1 MKQTKIVRFVYDER
15 VMKLMGDYSFVLDA
29 AVLAACIVLI
39 ILSKATYTKKTSRYK
54 YFLSSI
60 ISLMIATSANVFYH
74 VCVNESFKNGV
85 IVYIAKMAYYIPLI
99 TVLAL
104 FNLYVADLIE
114 LGSKAFE
121 RFILGSYSVF
131 VLLTMI
137 EPITTFGYN
146 IDKDGNIYSP
156 YYITVFAAAYVMYL
170 IILTINLYGH
180 KNIVVKRVV
189 NSVAVVFTI
198 SIAIILIQAIF
209 KGDSFTCFTFFLP
222 TLAVFVLL
230 HSNSYDVD
238 FGTLDFNAFVSYFGE
253 ILQKKEEVVV
263 VNIYVENFT
272 TDMYIKKNKIAF
284 QKFIND
290 IKYNNFVFKITEDR
304 MIFVY
309 KKSEFDAERIMNCF
323 NKLHEEYQL
332 DQKTIFTT
340 NIEMFKSAYDYQ
352 NFYEFIE
359 TRMKYNT
366 YRMCNEQ
373 DIYAY
378 INNQYIKQEL
388 NDIVERGDLND
399 KRILA
404 YCQPVLDIA
413 KNRYTSAEALMRLK
427 LDKIGLVYPDVFIP
441 MAEEFKYI
449 HKLSLIILNK
459 VCAYISENPKIE
471 RISVNFSIDELKD
484 SKFCDDITSVISRY
498 DIDYGK
504 IAIEIT
510 ESRTLDDF
518 VIIKDR
524 IIALKKLGF
533 KFYLDDFG
541 TGYSN
546 FERILGL
553 PIDIIKFD
561 RSLVIFA
568 KGNNESKYMIS
579 NFADIFKRLGYDILF
594 EGIEDE
600 TDEEMCR
607 KMKADYL
614 QGYKYSKPI
623 PIEELNRF
631 L

>member
-1 MKQTKIVRFVYDER
+1 MY
-15 VMKLMGDYSFVLDA
+15 MGSYSFVLDA
-29 AVLAACIVLI
+29 AVLVACVVLI

-54 YFLSSI
+54 YFVSSVM
-60 ISLMIATSANVFYH
+60 SLMIAATANVCYH
-74 VCVNESFKNGV
+74 EVIAEYVKNGV
-85 IVYIAKMAYYIPLI
+85 AVYIVKMAYYIPLI
-99 TVLAL
+99 TILAL

-114 LGSKAFE
+114 LDSRPFE
-121 RFILGSYSVF
+121 RIVVGLYVLF
-131 VLLTMI
+131 VAATMI
-137 EPITTFGYN
+137 APITRFGYY
-146 IDKDGNIYSP
+146 IDAKGNIEHP
-156 YYITVFAAAYVMYL
+156 YYFTTFTVAYIVYL
-170 IILTINLYGH
+170 IMLAINLYGH
-180 KNIVVKRVV
+180 KSIIVKRVV
-189 NSVAVVFTI
+189 NSVAIVFTM
-198 SIAIILIQAIF
+198 SIIIIIVQTYY
-209 KGDSFTCFTFFLP
+209 KGEAFTCFTFFLP
-222 TLAVFVLL
+222 ILSVFILL

-238 FGTLDFNAFVSYFGE
+238 FGTLDLNAFVSYFGE
-253 ILQKKEEVVV
+253 ILQRKEDVVIV
-263 VNIYVENFT
+263 TIYVENFT
-272 TDMYIKKNKIAF
+272 TDMYVKKNKIAF
-284 QKFIND
+284 QKFISD
-290 IKYNNFVFKITEDR
+290 IKYNNFVFKVTEDR
-304 MIFVY
+304 MIFIY
-309 KKSEFDAERIMNCF
+309 QKDKFNAELIMNCF

-340 NIEMFKSAYDYQ
+340 NVEMFKSAYDYQ

-359 TRMKYNT
+359 ARMKYNT
-366 YRMCNEQ
+366 YRMCDEQ

-388 NDIVERGDLND
+388 SDIVERGDLND

-404 YCQPVLDIA
+404 YCQPVLDVV
-413 KNRYTSAEALMRLK
+413 KNKYTSAEALMRLK

-471 RISVNFSIDELKD
+471 RVSVNFSIDELKD
-484 SKFCDDITSVISRY
+484 SSFCDDITSVISRY

-546 FERILGL
+546 FERIMGL

-623 PIEELNRF
+623 PIEELERF
-631 L
+631 M

>member
-1 MKQTKIVRFVYDER
+1 M
-15 VMKLMGDYSFVLDA
+15 
-29 AVLAACIVLI
+29 
-39 ILSKATYTKKTSRYK
+39 
-54 YFLSSI
+54 
-60 ISLMIATSANVFYH
+60 
-74 VCVNESFKNGV
+74 
-85 IVYIAKMAYYIPLI
+85 
-99 TVLAL
+99 
-104 FNLYVADLIE
+104 
-114 LGSKAFE
+114 
-121 RFILGSYSVF
+121 
-131 VLLTMI
+131 
-137 EPITTFGYN
+137 
-146 IDKDGNIYSP
+146 
-156 YYITVFAAAYVMYL
+156 
-170 IILTINLYGH
+170 
-180 KNIVVKRVV
+180 
-189 NSVAVVFTI
+189 
-198 SIAIILIQAIF
+198 
-209 KGDSFTCFTFFLP
+209 
-222 TLAVFVLL
+222 
-230 HSNSYDVD
+230 
-238 FGTLDFNAFVSYFGE
+238 
-253 ILQKKEEVVV
+253 
-263 VNIYVENFT
+263 
-272 TDMYIKKNKIAF
+272 
-284 QKFIND
+284 
-290 IKYNNFVFKITEDR
+290 
-304 MIFVY
+304 
-309 KKSEFDAERIMNCF
+309 
-323 NKLHEEYQL
+323 
-332 DQKTIFTT
+332 
-340 NIEMFKSAYDYQ
+340 
-352 NFYEFIE
+352 
-359 TRMKYNT
+359 
-366 YRMCNEQ
+366 
-373 DIYAY
+373 
-378 INNQYIKQEL
+378 
-388 NDIVERGDLND
+388 
-399 KRILA
+399 
-404 YCQPVLDIA
+404 LDIA

-546 FERILGL
+546 FERIMGL